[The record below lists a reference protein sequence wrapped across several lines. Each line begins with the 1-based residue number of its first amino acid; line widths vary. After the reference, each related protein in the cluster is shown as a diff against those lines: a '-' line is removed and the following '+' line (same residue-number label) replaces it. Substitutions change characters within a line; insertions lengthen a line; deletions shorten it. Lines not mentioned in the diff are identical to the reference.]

1 MGWEMSKVRVHQ
13 LAKQL
18 EIEPKDLIAQLE
30 KIRVRGKKPQS
41 SLEESEIEAV
51 KAAIAATEKPK
62 VTVGEERVV
71 VDRMIT
77 AEDEDMGEVQ
87 AHEKVVER
95 RVRANVIRRRRSTVE
110 LVTRKPIHPVEPPP
124 EEEEAS
130 AEELAAEATQEA
142 APAGVTSPEI
152 PLQETGSGE
161 TLPGEAAP
169 PETAPVEAAPEEA
182 GVREAAAI
190 EVEEAES
197 PPVTAAEEPVPVEAT
212 ASATAEPEAAS
223 APDVQARTE
232 EPAAG
237 AAAPGAP
244 APATEPAAPAVAE
257 SAAPAANGS
266 AVPAQETPGEVR
278 PTGPRILG
286 RIDLHRKATPAPAKT
301 AAAKTATPGAAGE
314 RTARDGA
321 QQPAAAEA
329 QDKAGKG
336 GKGKKRVIR
345 KQEVIELKEREFRS
359 PRGRVLRKKRALPG
373 KEQKKTEIT
382 VPKASKRVVRMAE
395 VVTVGD
401 MARSMGVKAGEVI
414 KKLMGL
420 GMMATINQVLDYDTA
435 TLVGN
440 EFDYQVENVAFD
452 VETAL
457 QGQHEVVDPKEA
469 LEPRPPVVTIMGHVD
484 HGKTSLLDAI
494 RSTNVTDAE
503 AGGITQHIGAYH
515 VRLDGRG
522 VTFLD
527 TPGHEAF
534 TAMRARG
541 AKVTDIVVLVVAAD
555 DGVMPQT
562 IEAVDHA
569 RAAEVPIIVAVNKID
584 RPDADPER
592 VQRGLADHGLVPEA
606 WGGDTIFVPVSAVTR
621 EGLPSLL
628 EMLLLQADLLE
639 LKANPNKLARGA
651 VVEAKLE
658 RGRGPV
664 STVLVQEGTLKVGD
678 PIFAGPHHGRV
689 RAMIDDQ
696 GRKVDLATPSIPVEI
711 LGLQGVPQA
720 GEGFSALTDEGKAR
734 QIAEYRETEQREAE
748 LAKTSKVSLEEFYD
762 QIKANDVKE
771 LRVVV
776 KGDVHGSV
784 EALNEAVTRLSTDDV
799 KLKVIHGSVGGITE
813 SDVLLASASNAIV
826 IGFNVRPEPKATS
839 LATQQGVDL
848 RLYTIIYE
856 VIDDIRSAMEGL
868 LEPVFREEFHARIQV
883 REVFNIRGVGTIAGC
898 SVTDGKI
905 LRSSLVRLLRDQ
917 VVVHEG
923 RLASLKRFK
932 DDVREVGTGYE
943 CGIAIDGYQDVKVG
957 DVIEGFEKVPI
968 TRGHPRVDG
977 GAAHQLSADR

>member
-1 MGWEMSKVRVHQ
+1 MSKLRVHQ

-18 EIEPKDLIAQLE
+18 EMEPKDLIALLD

-41 SLEESEIEAV
+41 SLDEAEIEAV

-71 VDRMIT
+71 VDRTIT
-77 AEDEDMGEVQ
+77 AEDQDMGEVQ

-110 LVTRKPIHPVEPPP
+110 LVTRRPIHPVPPPP
-124 EEEEAS
+124 EEEETAAD
-130 AEELAAEATQEA
+130 AEVTPVPVAPTPVAQPAAPPPETSSQPATPQEAAAQETEPVEAVEQIVAAEAAPSAGDVEEMPA
-142 APAGVTSPEI
+142 AETPAA
-152 PLQETGSGE
+152 Q
-161 TLPGEAAP
+161 AAP
-169 PETAPVEAAPEEA
+169 PADTATSEAGEAEVATPPEEPRQPAPAETPAAATGANGAAVEAN
-182 GVREAAAI
+182 
-190 EVEEAES
+190 
-197 PPVTAAEEPVPVEAT
+197 
-212 ASATAEPEAAS
+212 
-223 APDVQARTE
+223 
-232 EPAAG
+232 G
-237 AAAPGAP
+237 AAAAEADKDAP
-244 APATEPAAPAVAE
+244 DSVA
-257 SAAPAANGS
+257 
-266 AVPAQETPGEVR
+266 R
-278 PTGPRILG
+278 PVGPRILG
-286 RIDLHRKATPAPAKT
+286 RIDLNRKAAPAPKPSVST
-301 AAAKTATPGAAGE
+301 DDEKRGE
-314 RTARDGA
+314 HK
-321 QQPAAAEA
+321 PADSEG
-329 QDKAGKG
+329 QEKAGKG

-373 KEQKKTEIT
+373 KEQRKTEIT

-420 GMMATINQVLDYDTA
+420 GMMATINQVLDVDTA
-435 TLVGN
+435 TLVAN

-457 QGQHEVVDPKEA
+457 QGQHEVAEPEEA

-494 RSTNVTDAE
+494 RSTHVTDAE

-515 VRLDGRG
+515 VRVEGRG
-522 VTFLD
+522 VSFLD

-592 VQRGLADHGLVPEA
+592 VQRGLSDHGLVPES

-621 EGLPSLL
+621 EGIPNLL

-678 PIFAGPHHGRV
+678 PIFAGPHHGKV

-696 GRKVDLATPSIPVEI
+696 GRKVDTATPSIPVEI

-720 GEGFSALTDEGKAR
+720 GEAFSALTDEATAR
-734 QIAEYRETEQREAE
+734 QLAEYRETQQREAE

-762 QIKANDVKE
+762 QIKASEVKE
-771 LRVVV
+771 LRVVL

-784 EALNEAVTRLSTDDV
+784 EALGDALTRVSTDEV
-799 KLKVIHGSVGGITE
+799 KIRVIHGSVGGITE

-839 LATQQGVDL
+839 LAMQQGVDL

-856 VIDDIRSAMEGL
+856 VLDDIRSAMEGM
-868 LEPVFREEFHARIQV
+868 LEPVYREEFHARVQV

-898 SVTDGKI
+898 AVTDGKI
-905 LRSSLVRLLRDQ
+905 QRSSMIRLLRDQ

-957 DVIEGFEKVPI
+957 DVIEGFEKVPV
-968 TRGHPRVDG
+968 TRAQMRADGG
-977 GAAHQLSADR
+977 GAAQLSADR

>member
-1 MGWEMSKVRVHQ
+1 MSKVRVHQ

-18 EIEPKDLIAQLE
+18 DIEPKDLIAQLE
-30 KIRVRGKKPQS
+30 KIRIRGKKSQS
-41 SLEESEIEAV
+41 SLEESDIDAV
-51 KAAIAATEKPK
+51 KVALAAMEKPK

-95 RVRANVIRRRRSTVE
+95 RVQANVIRRRRSTVE
-110 LVTRKPIHPVEPPP
+110 LVTRKPIHPVEPPAP
-124 EEEEAS
+124 EEQEPATEEAAAETMGEATPLETQLQEPRETVAGEATPLETAPEEPAAGTPQVEQADSPPPPS
-130 AEELAAEATQEA
+130 AE
-142 APAGVTSPEI
+142 VTSP
-152 PLQETGSGE
+152 
-161 TLPGEAAP
+161 
-169 PETAPVEAAPEEA
+169 A
-182 GVREAAAI
+182 G
-190 EVEEAES
+190 
-197 PPVTAAEEPVPVEAT
+197 AT
-212 ASATAEPEAAS
+212 ASAGAEPEAAS
-223 APDVQARTE
+223 PGQVQAEEPRRE
-232 EPAAG
+232 EPAPDTPVEASEPASPAG
-237 AAAPGAP
+237 AEAAASDANGTTAP
-244 APATEPAAPAVAE
+244 AP
-257 SAAPAANGS
+257 GGI
-266 AVPAQETPGEVR
+266 GEVAAR
-278 PTGPRILG
+278 PTGHRILG
-286 RIDLHRKATPAPAKT
+286 RIDLHKKAIPAPAKT
-301 AAAKTATPGAAGE
+301 TTTGGAGE
-314 RTARDGA
+314 RAGRDGE
-321 QQPAAAEA
+321 QPPAVVEG

-336 GKGKKRVIR
+336 AKGKKRVIR

-359 PRGRVLRKKRALPG
+359 PRGRMLRKKRALPG
-373 KEQKKTEIT
+373 KEQRKTEIT

-457 QGQHEVVDPKEA
+457 QDQHEVVDPAEA

-494 RSTNVTDAE
+494 RSTHVTDAE

-541 AKVTDIVVLVVAAD
+541 AKITDIVVLVVAAD

-584 RPDADPER
+584 RPDADLER

-606 WGGDTIFVPVSAVTR
+606 WGGETIFVPVSAVTR
-621 EGLPSLL
+621 EGLPNLL

-651 VVEAKLE
+651 VVEAKLD

-664 STVLVQEGTLKVGD
+664 STVLVQEGTLRVGD

-696 GRKVDLATPSIPVEI
+696 GRKVDVATPSMPVEI

-720 GEGFSALTDEGKAR
+720 GEAFSALTDEGKAR

-748 LAKTSKVSLEEFYD
+748 LTKTSKVSLEEFYD
-762 QIKANDVKE
+762 QIKANEVKE

-784 EALNEAVTRLSTDDV
+784 EALNEAVTRLSTDEV
-799 KLKVIHGSVGGITE
+799 KLRVIHGSVGGITE

-839 LATQQGVDL
+839 LAAQQGVDV
-848 RLYTIIYE
+848 RLYTIIYD
-856 VIDDIRSAMEGL
+856 VIDDVRSAMEGL

-883 REVFNIRGVGTIAGC
+883 REVFKIRGVGTIAGC

-905 LRSSLVRLLRDQ
+905 MRSSLVRLLRDQ

-943 CGIAIDGYQDVKVG
+943 CGIGIDGYHDVKVG
-957 DVIEGFEKVPI
+957 DVIEGFEKI
-968 TRGHPRVDG
+968 AISRGRPRVDG
-977 GAAHQLSADR
+977 GGAQLSAGR

>member
-13 LAKQL
+13 LAKDL
-18 EIEPKDLIAQLE
+18 KIEPGDLIAQLE

-41 SLEESEIEAV
+41 SLDESEVEAV
-51 KAAIAATEKPK
+51 KAAVAAMEKPK
-62 VTVGEERVV
+62 VSVGEEKVV
-71 VDRMIT
+71 VDRTIT
-77 AEDEDMGEVQ
+77 AEDQDMGEVQ
-87 AHEKVVER
+87 AHEKIVER
-95 RVRANVIRRRRSTVE
+95 RVRANVIRRRTSRVE
-110 LVTRKPIHPVEPPP
+110 LVTRKPIQPVAPPP
-124 EEEEAS
+124 QEEA
-130 AEELAAEATQEA
+130 EEPAVEAEAVEMPGIPEA
-142 APAGVTSPEI
+142 
-152 PLQETGSGE
+152 GS
-161 TLPGEAAP
+161 
-169 PETAPVEAAPEEA
+169 PETAPPVAPAAAMATEAEQVEAPEQPPEEA
-182 GVREAAAI
+182 PPEAVR
-190 EVEEAES
+190 
-197 PPVTAAEEPVPVEAT
+197 
-212 ASATAEPEAAS
+212 PEAAG
-223 APDVQARTE
+223 AREEGARTAQPPE
-232 EPAAG
+232 APESVGEGAEAGAAAG
-237 AAAPGAP
+237 AANGA
-244 APATEPAAPAVAE
+244 AAPAQ
-257 SAAPAANGS
+257 PGS
-266 AVPAQETPGEVR
+266 A
-278 PTGPRILG
+278 TGPRILG
-286 RIDLHRKATPAPAKT
+286 RIDLNRRPAPAK
-301 AAAKTATPGAAGE
+301 
-314 RTARDGA
+314 
-321 QQPAAAEA
+321 PAAAPGERAARGPGA
-329 QDKAGKG
+329 QPPAEPEGQEKTGKG
-336 GKGKKRVIR
+336 GKGRKRVIR

-359 PRGRVLRKKRALPG
+359 PRGRMLRKKRALPG

-382 VPKASKRVVRMAE
+382 VPKASKRVVRVAE

-401 MARSMGVKAGEVI
+401 MAKAMGVKAGEVI

-420 GMMATINQVLDYDTA
+420 GMMTTINQVLDFDTA
-435 TLVGN
+435 TLVAN

-457 QGQHEVVDPKEA
+457 QDQHEVADPAEA

-494 RSTNVTDAE
+494 RSTNVTGGE

-515 VRLDGRG
+515 VPLGDRG

-541 AKVTDIVVLVVAAD
+541 ARATDIVVLVVAAD

-584 RPDADPER
+584 RPDADPDR
-592 VQRGLADHGLVPEA
+592 VQRGLADHGLAPEA

-621 EGLPSLL
+621 EGLPGLL
-628 EMLLLQADLLE
+628 EMLLLQADLLD
-639 LKANPNKLARGA
+639 LKANPDKLARGV

-664 STVLVQEGTLKVGD
+664 STVLVQEGRLKVGD

-696 GRKVDLATPSIPVEI
+696 GRKVEAATPSIPVEI

-720 GEGFSALTDEGKAR
+720 GEAFSALTDEAKAR
-734 QIAEYRETEQREAE
+734 QIAEYRGTQQREAE

-762 QIKANDVKE
+762 QVRASDVKE

-784 EALNEAVTRLSTDDV
+784 EALNEAVARLSTEEV
-799 KLKVIHGSVGGITE
+799 KLRVIHGSVGGISE

-839 LATQQGVDL
+839 LASQQGVDV
-848 RLYTIIYE
+848 RLYTIIYD

-883 REVFNIRGVGTIAGC
+883 REVFHIRGVGAIAGC
-898 SVTDGKI
+898 AVTDGKI
-905 LRSSLVRLLRDQ
+905 QRSSMVRLVRDQ

-957 DVIEGFEKVPI
+957 DVIEGFEKVPVA
-968 TRGHPRVDG
+968 RGQARADGG
-977 GAAHQLSADR
+977 GAAQLSAADR

>member
-1 MGWEMSKVRVHQ
+1 MTKVRVHQ

-30 KIRVRGKKPQS
+30 KLRIRGKKPQS
-41 SLEESEIEAV
+41 SLDDSDIEAV
-51 KAAIAATEKPK
+51 KAAIAAMEKPK
-62 VTVGEERVV
+62 VTVGEEKVV
-71 VDRMIT
+71 VDRTIT
-77 AEDEDMGEVQ
+77 AEDEEMGEVQ

-95 RVRANVIRRRRSTVE
+95 RVRTNVIRRRRSTVE
-110 LVTRKPIHPVEPPP
+110 LVTRKPIHPVVP
-124 EEEEAS
+124 EEPE
-130 AEELAAEATQEA
+130 AEELEAQEA
-142 APAGVTSPEI
+142 AAGETAPQEGAPIAAPAQETVVEEVAAQEAEAVASAPESPEI
-152 PLQETGSGE
+152 EPADT
-161 TLPGEAAP
+161 PAA
-169 PETAPVEAAPEEA
+169 EGAAPVE
-182 GVREAAAI
+182 
-190 EVEEAES
+190 
-197 PPVTAAEEPVPVEAT
+197 TVP
-212 ASATAEPEAAS
+212 AEPEAVSPPEAPEPVEEAAETRADDAAPVPAEGS
-223 APDVQARTE
+223 EPARPAPDGV
-232 EPAAG
+232 AAEAANG
-237 AAAPGAP
+237 AAADQAARP
-244 APATEPAAPAVAE
+244 A
-257 SAAPAANGS
+257 
-266 AVPAQETPGEVR
+266 
-278 PTGPRILG
+278 GPRILG
-286 RIDLHRKATPAPAKT
+286 RIDLNRKPAPAPAK
-301 AAAKTATPGAAGE
+301 AGAPKAPAAGE
-314 RTARDGA
+314 RVAREGG
-321 QQPAAAEA
+321 QPAEA
-329 QDKAGKG
+329 DGQDKSGKG
-336 GKGKKRVIR
+336 TKGKKRVIR

-395 VVTVGD
+395 VITVGD
-401 MARSMGVKAGEVI
+401 MAKSMGIKAGEVI

-420 GMMATINQVLDYDTA
+420 GMMATINQVLDFDTA

-440 EFDYQVENVAFD
+440 EFDYQVEDVAFD

-457 QGQHEVVDPKEA
+457 QDQHEVVDPEEA

-515 VRLDGRG
+515 VGLDGRG

-621 EGLPSLL
+621 EGLPNLM

-678 PIFAGPHHGRV
+678 PLFAGPHHGRV

-696 GRKVDLATPSIPVEI
+696 GRKVDQATPSIPVEI
-711 LGLQGVPQA
+711 LGLQGAPQA
-720 GEGFSALTDEGKAR
+720 GEAFSALTDEGTAR
-734 QIAEYRETEQREAE
+734 QFAEFRETQQREAE

-762 QIKANDVKE
+762 QIKANEVKE

-784 EALNEAVTRLSTDDV
+784 EALNEAVTRISTDEV
-799 KLKVIHGSVGGITE
+799 KIRVIHGSVGGITE

-826 IGFNVRPEPKATS
+826 IGFNVRPEPKATG
-839 LATQQGVDL
+839 LAMQQGVDV

-856 VIDDIRSAMEGL
+856 VIDDIRSAMEGM

-905 LRSSLVRLLRDQ
+905 LRSSMVRLLRDQ

-923 RLASLKRFK
+923 KLASLKRFK

-968 TRGHPRVDG
+968 TRAQARMDG
-977 GAAHQLSADR
+977 GGAQLSADR

>member
-1 MGWEMSKVRVHQ
+1 
-13 LAKQL
+13 
-18 EIEPKDLIAQLE
+18 
-30 KIRVRGKKPQS
+30 
-41 SLEESEIEAV
+41 
-51 KAAIAATEKPK
+51 
-62 VTVGEERVV
+62 
-71 VDRMIT
+71 
-77 AEDEDMGEVQ
+77 AE
-87 AHEKVVER
+87 
-95 RVRANVIRRRRSTVE
+95 
-110 LVTRKPIHPVEPPP
+110 
-124 EEEEAS
+124 
-130 AEELAAEATQEA
+130 AAEAAEAEVPPPGAAREPDRPETPAAGSEIA
-142 APAGVTSPEI
+142 APGANG
-152 PLQETGSGE
+152 
-161 TLPGEAAP
+161 AAV
-169 PETAPVEAAPEEA
+169 VEAN
-182 GVREAAAI
+182 
-190 EVEEAES
+190 
-197 PPVTAAEEPVPVEAT
+197 
-212 ASATAEPEAAS
+212 
-223 APDVQARTE
+223 
-232 EPAAG
+232 G
-237 AAAPGAP
+237 AAAPEADKDAP
-244 APATEPAAPAVAE
+244 DSVARPA
-257 SAAPAANGS
+257 
-266 AVPAQETPGEVR
+266 
-278 PTGPRILG
+278 GPRILG
-286 RIDLHRKATPAPAKT
+286 RIDLNRKAAPAPK
-301 AAAKTATPGAAGE
+301 
-314 RTARDGA
+314 
-321 QQPAAAEA
+321 PAASTGDEKRGESKTPESES
-329 QDKAGKG
+329 QEKAGKG

-373 KEQKKTEIT
+373 KEQRKTEIT
-382 VPKASKRVVRMAE
+382 VPKASKRVVRVAE

-420 GMMATINQVLDYDTA
+420 GMMATINQVLDFDTA
-435 TLVGN
+435 TLVAN

-457 QGQHEVVDPKEA
+457 QGQHEVAEPEEA
-469 LEPRPPVVTIMGHVD
+469 LEPRPPVVTVMGHVD

-494 RSTNVTDAE
+494 RSTHVTDAE

-515 VRLDGRG
+515 VRLEGRG

-592 VQRGLADHGLVPEA
+592 VQRGLSDHGLVPEG

-621 EGLPSLL
+621 EGIPNLL

-639 LKANPNKLARGA
+639 FKANPNKLARGA

-678 PIFAGPHHGRV
+678 PIFAGPHHGKV

-696 GRKVDLATPSIPVEI
+696 GRKVDMATPSIPVEI

-720 GEGFSALTDEGKAR
+720 GEAFSALTDEATAR
-734 QIAEYRETEQREAE
+734 QLAEYRETQQREAE

-762 QIKANDVKE
+762 QIKASEVKE
-771 LRVVV
+771 LRVVL

-784 EALNEAVTRLSTDDV
+784 EALGDALTRVSTDEV
-799 KLKVIHGSVGGITE
+799 KIRVIHGSVGGITE

-826 IGFNVRPEPKATS
+826 IGFNVRPEPKATG
-839 LATQQGVDL
+839 LAVQQGVDL

-856 VIDDIRSAMEGL
+856 VIDDIRSAMEGM
-868 LEPVFREEFHARIQV
+868 LEPVYREEFHARVQV

-898 SVTDGKI
+898 AVTDGKI
-905 LRSSLVRLLRDQ
+905 QRSSMIRLLRDQ

-957 DVIEGFEKVPI
+957 DVIEGFEKIPV
-968 TRGHPRVDG
+968 TRARLRSDGG
-977 GAAHQLSADR
+977 GAAQLSADR

>member
-1 MGWEMSKVRVHQ
+1 MSKLRVHQ

-18 EIEPKDLIAQLE
+18 EMEPKDLIALLD
-30 KIRVRGKKPQS
+30 KIRVRGKKSQS
-41 SLEESEIEAV
+41 SLEDSEIEAV
-51 KAAIAATEKPK
+51 KAAIAAAEKPK
-62 VTVGEERVV
+62 VMVGEERVV
-71 VDRMIT
+71 VDRTIT
-77 AEDEDMGEVQ
+77 AEDQDMGEVQ

-95 RVRANVIRRRRSTVE
+95 RVRTNVIRRRRSTVE
-110 LVTRKPIHPVEPPP
+110 LVTRRPIHPVAPPP
-124 EEEEAS
+124 EEEEGTAAD
-130 AEELAAEATQEA
+130 AEVKSVSVAPIPVARPVVPAMQPSETPPHPVAPQEAVIGGTREAEPVEGAEQVVAAEA
-142 APAGVTSPEI
+142 APSAGD
-152 PLQETGSGE
+152 
-161 TLPGEAAP
+161 
-169 PETAPVEAAPEEA
+169 VE
-182 GVREAAAI
+182 G
-190 EVEEAES
+190 
-197 PPVTAAEEPVPVEAT
+197 T
-212 ASATAEPEAAS
+212 
-223 APDVQARTE
+223 
-232 EPAAG
+232 
-237 AAAPGAP
+237 
-244 APATEPAAPAVAE
+244 PATEMPAAEAEGTTPSLESREPDRSEAPASGSEV
-257 SAAPAANGS
+257 AAPAANGAAAVEANGA
-266 AVPAQETPGEVR
+266 AVPETGKDGPDGVTR
-278 PTGPRILG
+278 PVGPRILG
-286 RIDLHRKATPAPAKT
+286 RIDLNRKATVAPK
-301 AAAKTATPGAAGE
+301 
-314 RTARDGA
+314 
-321 QQPAAAEA
+321 PAASADGEKRGETPESGS
-329 QDKAGKG
+329 QEKAGKG

-373 KEQKKTEIT
+373 KEQRKTEIT
-382 VPKASKRVVRMAE
+382 VPKASKRVVRVAE

-420 GMMATINQVLDYDTA
+420 GMMATINQVLDFDTA
-435 TLVGN
+435 TLVAN

-457 QGQHEVVDPKEA
+457 QGQHEVAEPEEG

-494 RSTNVTDAE
+494 RSTHVTDAE

-515 VRLDGRG
+515 VRVEGRG

-592 VQRGLADHGLVPEA
+592 VQRGLSDHGLVPEN
-606 WGGDTIFVPVSAVTR
+606 WGGDTIFVPVSAVTH
-621 EGLPSLL
+621 EGIPNLL

-678 PIFAGPHHGRV
+678 PIFAGPHHGKV
-689 RAMIDDQ
+689 RAMVDDQ
-696 GRKVDLATPSIPVEI
+696 GRKVDKATPSIPVEI

-720 GEGFSALTDEGKAR
+720 GEAFSALTDEATAR
-734 QIAEYRETEQREAE
+734 QLAEFREDQQREAE

-762 QIKANDVKE
+762 QIKASEVKE
-771 LRVVV
+771 LRVVL

-784 EALNEAVTRLSTDDV
+784 EALGDALTRVSTDEV
-799 KLKVIHGSVGGITE
+799 KIRVIHSLVGGITE

-826 IGFNVRPEPKATS
+826 IGFNVRPEPKATG
-839 LATQQGVDL
+839 LAVQQGVDL

-856 VIDDIRSAMEGL
+856 VIDDIRSAMEGM
-868 LEPVFREEFHARIQV
+868 LEPVYREEFHARVQV

-898 SVTDGKI
+898 AVTDGKI
-905 LRSSLVRLLRDQ
+905 QRSSMIRLLRDH

-957 DVIEGFEKVPI
+957 DVIEGFEKIPV
-968 TRGHPRVDG
+968 TRAQLRSDG
-977 GAAHQLSADR
+977 GAAAQLSADR

>member
-1 MGWEMSKVRVHQ
+1 MSKVRVHQ
-13 LAKQL
+13 LARQL
-18 EIEPKDLIAQLE
+18 DLETRDLIALLE
-30 KIRVRGKKPQS
+30 KIRVRGKKSQS
-41 SLEESEIEAV
+41 SLDDSEIEAV

-62 VTVGEERVV
+62 VAVGEERIV

-110 LVTRKPIHPVEPPP
+110 LVTRKPIHPVEHPAQ
-124 EEEEAS
+124 EEEAS
-130 AEELAAEATQEA
+130 EEPAAQEAVPQEAPLQETALSEPAVQEA
-142 APAGVTSPEI
+142 APR
-152 PLQETGSGE
+152 
-161 TLPGEAAP
+161 
-169 PETAPVEAAPEEA
+169 ETAPAEAASEEPAVQETAPEAEQVDGQPEAAEAVSPEEGA
-182 GVREAAAI
+182 SAPEAA
-190 EVEEAES
+190 EAPAEQ
-197 PPVTAAEEPVPVEAT
+197 PDEARAEEPAAPVSLEEPAQP
-212 ASATAEPEAAS
+212 APEAAS
-223 APDVQARTE
+223 AAN
-232 EPAAG
+232 G
-237 AAAPGAP
+237 AAAPAEDKP
-244 APATEPAAPAVAE
+244 AEPPGQAT
-257 SAAPAANGS
+257 GL
-266 AVPAQETPGEVR
+266 
-278 PTGPRILG
+278 TGPRILG
-286 RIDLHRKATPAPAKT
+286 RIDLNKKATPAPSKTASAKT
-301 AAAKTATPGAAGE
+301 AAPGAA
-314 RTARDGA
+314 RDGGQA
-321 QQPAAAEA
+321 PAEA
-329 QDKAGKG
+329 DGQDKAGKG
-336 GKGKKRVIR
+336 GKGRKRVIR

-382 VPKASKRVVRMAE
+382 VPAARKRVIRMDEAI
-395 VVTVGD
+395 TVGD
-401 MARSMGVKAGEVI
+401 MAKDMGIKAGEVI

-420 GMMATINQVLDYDTA
+420 GMMATINQVLDFDTA
-435 TLVGN
+435 TLVAN

-457 QGQHEVVDPKEA
+457 QDQHEVTDPEEA
-469 LEPRPPVVTIMGHVD
+469 LEGRPPVVTIMGHVD

-494 RSTNVTDAE
+494 RSANVTDAE

-515 VRLDGRG
+515 VRLDNRG

-584 RPDADPER
+584 RPDADPDR
-592 VQRGLADHGLVPEA
+592 VQRGLSDHGLVPEA
-606 WGGDTIFVPVSAVTR
+606 WGGDTIFVPVSAVTH
-621 EGLPSLL
+621 EGLPGLM

-678 PIFAGPHHGRV
+678 PIFAGPHHGKV
-689 RAMIDDQ
+689 RAMVDDQ
-696 GRKVDLATPSIPVEI
+696 GRKVDKATPSVPVEI

-720 GEGFSALTDEGKAR
+720 GEAFSALTDEGSAR
-734 QIAEYRETEQREAE
+734 QFAEYRETQQREAE

-762 QIKANDVKE
+762 QIKASEVKE

-799 KLKVIHGSVGGITE
+799 KIRVIHGSVGGITE

-839 LATQQGVDL
+839 LAVQQGVDV

-905 LRSSLVRLLRDQ
+905 LRSSMVRLLRDQ

-957 DVIEGFEKVPI
+957 DVIEGFEKIPI
-968 TRGHPRVDG
+968 SRGALRVDG
-977 GAAHQLSADR
+977 GGAAQLSADR

>member
-1 MGWEMSKVRVHQ
+1 MSKVRVHQ

-30 KIRVRGKKPQS
+30 KIRIRGKKPQS
-41 SLEESEIEAV
+41 SLEESEVEAV
-51 KAAIAATEKPK
+51 KAALAAMEKPK

-71 VDRMIT
+71 VDRTIT
-77 AEDEDMGEVQ
+77 AEDQDMGEVQ

-110 LVTRKPIHPVEPPP
+110 LVTRRPIHPVER
-124 EEEEAS
+124 EEAE
-130 AEELAAEATQEA
+130 AETEEAAEAAVEAASAEA
-142 APAGVTSPEI
+142 APAETSVPEAA
-152 PLQETGSGE
+152 PREAAV
-161 TLPGEAAP
+161 GEAAP
-169 PETAPVEAAPEEA
+169 SEAVSEEAAPAEIEVEAPAAEQVDAPPAAVDAEEPAETEAPVAVEAQAEAGEEAGAEEPPSPAPVEAPEPQAAESA
-182 GVREAAAI
+182 EAAN
-190 EVEEAES
+190 
-197 PPVTAAEEPVPVEAT
+197 
-212 ASATAEPEAAS
+212 
-223 APDVQARTE
+223 
-232 EPAAG
+232 G
-237 AAAPGAP
+237 AAAPAEED
-244 APATEPAAPAVAE
+244 AEAAPGQPTV
-257 SAAPAANGS
+257 
-266 AVPAQETPGEVR
+266 
-278 PTGPRILG
+278 TGPRILG
-286 RIDLHRKATPAPAKT
+286 RIDLSRKATPAPAKSTPSKT
-301 AAAKTATPGAAGE
+301 AAPA
-314 RTARDGA
+314 TARDG
-321 QQPAAAEA
+321 QQPAEA
-329 QDKAGKG
+329 DGQDKAGKG
-336 GKGKKRVIR
+336 AKGKKRVIR

-382 VPKASKRVVRMAE
+382 VPAARKRVIRMDEAI
-395 VVTVGD
+395 TVGD
-401 MARSMGVKAGEVI
+401 MAKDMGIKAGEVI

-435 TLVGN
+435 TLVAN
-440 EFDYQVENVAFD
+440 EFDYQVENVGFD

-457 QGQHEVVDPKEA
+457 QDQHEVTDPEEA
-469 LEPRPPVVTIMGHVD
+469 REPRPPVVTIMGHVD

-592 VQRGLADHGLVPEA
+592 VQRGLSDHGLVPEA
-606 WGGDTIFVPVSAVTR
+606 WGGDTIFVPVSAVTH
-621 EGLPSLL
+621 EGLPGLM

-678 PIFAGPHHGRV
+678 PIFAGPHHGKV

-696 GRKVDLATPSIPVEI
+696 GRKVESATPSIPVEI

-720 GEGFSALTDEGKAR
+720 GEGFSALTDEGTAR
-734 QIAEYRETEQREAE
+734 QFAEYRETQQREAE

-762 QIKANDVKE
+762 QIKANEVKE

-784 EALNEAVTRLSTDDV
+784 EALNEAVTRLSTDEV
-799 KLKVIHGSVGGITE
+799 KIRVIHGSVGGITE

-826 IGFNVRPEPKATS
+826 IGFNVRPEPKATN
-839 LATQQGVDL
+839 LAMQQGVDL

-898 SVTDGKI
+898 AVTDGKI
-905 LRSSLVRLLRDQ
+905 MRSSTIRLLRDQ

-968 TRGHPRVDG
+968 ARGAARVDG
-977 GAAHQLSADR
+977 GGAQLSADR

>member
-1 MGWEMSKVRVHQ
+1 MSKVRVHQ

-18 EIEPKDLIAQLE
+18 DIEPKDLIAQLE
-30 KIRVRGKKPQS
+30 KIRIRGKKSQS
-41 SLEESEIEAV
+41 SLEESDIDAV
-51 KAAIAATEKPK
+51 KVALAAMEKPK

-95 RVRANVIRRRRSTVE
+95 RVQANVIRRRRSTVE
-110 LVTRKPIHPVEPPP
+110 LVTRKPIHPVAPPAPEEQEPATEEAAAETMGEAAQEATPLETQLQEPRETVAGEATPLETAPEEPAAGTPQVEQADSPPP
-124 EEEEAS
+124 PS
-130 AEELAAEATQEA
+130 AE
-142 APAGVTSPEI
+142 VTSP
-152 PLQETGSGE
+152 
-161 TLPGEAAP
+161 
-169 PETAPVEAAPEEA
+169 A
-182 GVREAAAI
+182 G
-190 EVEEAES
+190 
-197 PPVTAAEEPVPVEAT
+197 AT
-212 ASATAEPEAAS
+212 ASAGAEPEAAS
-223 APDVQARTE
+223 PGQVQADEPRRGEPAPDTPVEAS
-232 EPAAG
+232 EPASPAG
-237 AAAPGAP
+237 AEAAASDANGTTAP
-244 APATEPAAPAVAE
+244 APGGIGVVAARPA
-257 SAAPAANGS
+257 GH
-266 AVPAQETPGEVR
+266 
-278 PTGPRILG
+278 RILG
-286 RIDLHRKATPAPAKT
+286 RIDLHKKAIPAPAKT
-301 AAAKTATPGAAGE
+301 APAKTTPAKTTTTGGAGE
-314 RTARDGA
+314 RAGRDGG
-321 QQPAAAEA
+321 QPPAVVEG

-336 GKGKKRVIR
+336 AKGKKRVIR

-359 PRGRVLRKKRALPG
+359 PRGRMLRKKRALPG
-373 KEQKKTEIT
+373 KEQRKTAIT

-457 QGQHEVVDPKEA
+457 QDQHEVVDPTEA
-469 LEPRPPVVTIMGHVD
+469 LELRPPVVTIMGHVD

-494 RSTNVTDAE
+494 RSTHVTDAE

-515 VRLDGRG
+515 VRLEGRG

-541 AKVTDIVVLVVAAD
+541 AKITDIVVLVVAAD

-569 RAAEVPIIVAVNKID
+569 HAAEVPIIVAVNKID
-584 RPDADPER
+584 RPDADLER

-606 WGGDTIFVPVSAVTR
+606 WGGETIFVPVSAVTR
-621 EGLPSLL
+621 EGLPNLL

-651 VVEAKLE
+651 VVEAKLD

-696 GRKVDLATPSIPVEI
+696 GRKVDVATPSMPVEI

-720 GEGFSALTDEGKAR
+720 GEAFSALTDEGKAR

-748 LAKTSKVSLEEFYD
+748 LTKTSKVSLEEFYD
-762 QIKANDVKE
+762 QIKASEVKE

-784 EALNEAVTRLSTDDV
+784 EALNEAVTRLSTDEV
-799 KLKVIHGSVGGITE
+799 KLRVIHGSVGGITE

-839 LATQQGVDL
+839 LAAQQGVDV
-848 RLYTIIYE
+848 RLYTIIYD

-868 LEPVFREEFHARIQV
+868 LDPVFREEFHARIQV
-883 REVFNIRGVGTIAGC
+883 REVFKIRGVGTIAGC

-905 LRSSLVRLLRDQ
+905 MRSSLIRLLRDQ

-943 CGIAIDGYQDVKVG
+943 CGIGIDGYHDVKVG
-957 DVIEGFEKVPI
+957 DVIEGFEKVAI
-968 TRGHPRVDG
+968 SRGRPRVDG
-977 GAAHQLSADR
+977 GGAQLSAGR